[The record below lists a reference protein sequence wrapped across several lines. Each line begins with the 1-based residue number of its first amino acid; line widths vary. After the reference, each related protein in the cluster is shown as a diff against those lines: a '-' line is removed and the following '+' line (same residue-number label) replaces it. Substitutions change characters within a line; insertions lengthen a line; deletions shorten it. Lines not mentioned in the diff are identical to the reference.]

1 MTLRLFRMKSAGVV
15 QWAYGPDVGLPHLHE
30 SGPFADRLACERR
43 NDGARHR
50 DEQAVIVH
58 DRLPR
63 FGETTKL
70 GCQVDRC
77 AYTTSVEEQDDGGR
91 VELDAFAILV

>member
-1 MTLRLFRMKSAGVV
+1 MISARVV
-15 QWAYGPDVGLPHLHE
+15 QWAYRPDVCLPHLHE
-30 SGPFADRLACERR
+30 SGPFADRLAAERR
-43 NDGARHR
+43 NDRVSHR

-63 FGETTKL
+63 FGEATKL
-70 GCQVDRC
+70 GRQIDRGTY
-77 AYTTSVEEQDDGGR
+77 ATGVEEQDDGSR